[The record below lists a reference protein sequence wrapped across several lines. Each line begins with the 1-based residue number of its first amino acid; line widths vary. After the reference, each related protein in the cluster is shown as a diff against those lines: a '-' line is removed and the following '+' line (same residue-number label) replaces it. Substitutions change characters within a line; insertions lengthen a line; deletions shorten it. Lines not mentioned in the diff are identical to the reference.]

1 MFPSGSLTPPTY
13 YPPSGCHLGV
23 LVETRWDP
31 SVIAADPDDVD
42 QLVNVLLAHVV
53 EHDVTHVEE
62 VSDGLALKL
71 GPVAGLFDDVAQGGQ
86 TFAEQQY
93 RLSICCTRRCIVP

>member
-1 MFPSGSLTPPTY
+1 M
-13 YPPSGCHLGV
+13 GV

-31 SVIAADPDDVD
+31 SVIAVDPDDVD

-53 EHDVTHVEE
+53 EHDVIYLEE

-71 GPVAGLFDDVAQGGQ
+71 GPVAGLFDDVAQGGR
-86 TFAEQQY
+86 TFTEQ
-93 RLSICCTRRCIVP
+93 SIASVFAALQGVLCHESGLQDGLP